1 MACGPGRDVVLLN
14 ADTRVP
20 DGWLDRLR
28 AAARAEPG
36 TGTVTPLSN
45 NGELASLGGPHRP
58 VPMPGPGRLAA
69 LDDAARAANA
79 GLTVALPTGVGFCLY
94 IRRACLDAVGPLD
107 AETFGRGYG
116 EEADFCM
123 RAARLGWR
131 HVCAADLVVAHRGA
145 VSFGAER
152 AGLVARNMPRVARRH
167 PEYRPLVARFVA
179 EDPLAPARRAIA
191 RAVPER
197 RGPSPVLAVAEAP
210 AAESAARE
218 PARRAAAAAGRPL
231 LWLSPLPGTGGAAVR
246 LESEDGGGAGP
257 LSYRLPDEAAELA
270 ADIRRLGPGA
280 LHFAG
285 LGQPAPLLEALAPLD
300 LATSVAVTDA
310 ASRQAALAAAGGG
323 EPRLR
328 RILARAR
335 RIFAPDGESV
345 AALRPVFG
353 DRVAPLAAAPL
364 PPPPPPTGRTTPG
377 AVAVAAGA
385 EPPAGAAA
393 LLALA
398 RAAAAGGQG
407 LRFFVFGETPM
418 DTALRRSG
426 AADVLGPVPP
436 GDRGALARSLG
447 CRVALALLPPGAL
460 LPEAAA
466 PAAGLCPKLAVLG
479 EGPAA
484 EAARGRGGAV
494 VIPPDAPP
502 AEAVTRLR
510 ELAA

>member
-1 MACGPGRDVVLLN
+1 MPA
-14 ADTRVP
+14 
-20 DGWLDRLR
+20 
-28 AAARAEPG
+28 
-36 TGTVTPLSN
+36 PL
-45 NGELASLGGPHRP
+45 
-58 VPMPGPGRLAA
+58 
-69 LDDAARAANA
+69 
-79 GLTVALPTGVGFCLY
+79 F
-94 IRRACLDAVGPLD
+94 
-107 AETFGRGYG
+107 
-116 EEADFCM
+116 
-123 RAARLGWR
+123 
-131 HVCAADLVVAHRGA
+131 
-145 VSFGAER
+145 
-152 AGLVARNMPRVARRH
+152 
-167 PEYRPLVARFVA
+167 
-179 EDPLAPARRAIA
+179 
-191 RAVPER
+191 
-197 RGPSPVLAVAEAP
+197 
-210 AAESAARE
+210 
-218 PARRAAAAAGRPL
+218 
-231 LWLSPLPGTGGAAVR
+231 
-246 LESEDGGGAGP
+246 
-257 LSYRLPDEAAELA
+257 YRLPDEAAELV

-323 EPRLR
+323 GGETRLR

-335 RIFAPDGESV
+335 RIFAPDGESA

-353 DRVAPLAAAPL
+353 DRVAPLAAPPL

-385 EPPAGAAA
+385 ERPAGAAA
-393 LLALA
+393 LLSLA

-407 LRFFVFGETPM
+407 LRFFVLGETPM

-436 GDRGALARSLG
+436 EERGTLARSLG

-494 VIPPDAPP
+494 VIPPEAPP

-510 ELAA
+510 KLAA